1 MQSLTYRLILNTI
14 QTNNQKLLILI
25 LILFFNFSFFASNPQ
40 ALNHPSI
47 QYEGVFYPII
57 TENKV
62 VFNRHLQNMKS
73 DWESGIAGE
82 WINQWVICQTGIKI
96 RFKTASPTIQLSFEK
111 REGGGAIGNSPT
123 NGFSVFVKGN
133 EIQKFSSLNFTI
145 QHPNPGNPETFEVSL
160 PNLWA
165 VNFTGLELEDGYELY
180 NQIDLNLPVYVSIG
194 NSITHGTG
202 QYVSSAKTYPFILA
216 QKSNW
221 NLHNLA
227 VAGATLGRAIAK
239 NIKNQKVDII
249 TILIGFNDW
258 KYTTASFQ
266 TKKNEYEKL
275 LDSLRHYQPNAK
287 IYCITPLFSSDKNG
301 SAPYTLQEFRD
312 MVTEVISTKQQNDKN
327 ICLINGPSI
336 SDASMLASGD
346 PVHLSESGANKL
358 AQNLFTEIGNCNL
371 TFINPLKPSKQN
383 CIEIEKNYSKAIH
396 FNSACLGNHTLTLVS
411 LDGKII
417 YQETLDVNSY
427 DLQVF
432 NLDNIL
438 INSGVYVVKISNQ
451 SFQKTAKIMVK

>member
-239 NIKNQKVDII
+239 NIKNQNVDII
-249 TILIGFNDW
+249 TILI
-258 KYTTASFQ
+258 T
-266 TKKNEYEKL
+266 
-275 LDSLRHYQPNAK
+275 
-287 IYCITPLFSSDKNG
+287 
-301 SAPYTLQEFRD
+301 
-312 MVTEVISTKQQNDKN
+312 
-327 ICLINGPSI
+327 
-336 SDASMLASGD
+336 
-346 PVHLSESGANKL
+346 
-358 AQNLFTEIGNCNL
+358 
-371 TFINPLKPSKQN
+371 
-383 CIEIEKNYSKAIH
+383 
-396 FNSACLGNHTLTLVS
+396 
-411 LDGKII
+411 
-417 YQETLDVNSY
+417 
-427 DLQVF
+427 
-432 NLDNIL
+432 
-438 INSGVYVVKISNQ
+438 
-451 SFQKTAKIMVK
+451 